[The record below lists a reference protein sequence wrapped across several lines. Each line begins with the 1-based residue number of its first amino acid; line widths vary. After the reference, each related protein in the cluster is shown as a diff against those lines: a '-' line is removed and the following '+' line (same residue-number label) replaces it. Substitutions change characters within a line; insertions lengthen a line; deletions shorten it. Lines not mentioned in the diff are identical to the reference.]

1 MATAQPVSVRLD
13 DDVRR
18 TLERDAA
25 QHGVG
30 LATYLR
36 ELATDRAKAVRKA
49 EIRTQSR
56 LVGERTRSSREAHES
71 YQSVGTPSAEI

>member
-56 LVGERTRSSREAHES
+56 LVGERARSSREAHEF
-71 YQSVGTPSAEI
+71 YQSVGTPSAEV